1 MLKNI
6 MNSIVPTVCVS
17 ALAAGLIA
25 GISVVGIGAENQ
37 DYYLGVTEPVKDKE
51 PFIRYG
57 ITLVHLQDDFWKG
70 MAYGMVEETKKVGGK
85 IVQVSIAGKYGNM
98 AEQYAQI
105 EAMMTKGID
114 VLVLGPSAYD
124 GFDPMLAKVKAK
136 GITVIA
142 AGIPLGSK
150 LADFGVIMSDVDV
163 GKRMGEALCA
173 HRPKDKPTFQT
184 LVLPGPA
191 GAEWTKLRVDG
202 LKESAK
208 SCPGEEIISAPVG
221 GEISLAY
228 ALATTSDMITK
239 NPDASFVWA
248 PAGGLGLGAIQA
260 VKQRHAKMQVIASS
274 LVRPDFQAMDEGTL
288 LGVNTEPAIL
298 MGRLMV
304 QYSIRRKLGLPTPLI
319 QNDPGFAYPV
329 VLTPTRIITGA
340 DYKGYPYEQ
349 TDIPPTDWSID
360 AFQ

>member
-1 MLKNI
+1 MQKKLAA
-6 MNSIVPTVCVS
+6 SSLCVA
-17 ALAAGLIA
+17 ALAMGIIA
-25 GISVVGIGAENQ
+25 IVGGVIRAEENQ
-37 DYYLGVTEPVKDKE
+37 DRYLGVTDPVQDKP

-57 ITLVHLQDDFWKG
+57 VTLVHLQDDFWKG
-70 MAYGMVEETKKVGGK
+70 MAYGMVDETKRVGGK
-85 IVQVSIAGKYGNM
+85 VVQVSIAGKFGNM

-124 GFDPMLAKVKAK
+124 GFDPMLKKVKEK

-150 LADFGVIMSDVDV
+150 LTDYGVVMSDFDI
-163 GKRMGEALCA
+163 GKRMGDALCQ
-173 HRPKDKPTFQT
+173 HRPKDKQTFKT
-184 LVLPGPA
+184 LALPGPA

-202 LKESAK
+202 LLESAK
-208 SCPGEEIISAPVG
+208 SCPGEEVVVAPVG
-221 GEISLAY
+221 GEISIGY

-248 PAGGLGLGAIQA
+248 PAGGLGMGAIQG
-260 VKQRHAKMQVIASS
+260 VRQRHANMQVVSS
-274 LVRPDFQAMDEGTL
+274 NIVRPVFAALDDGTL

-319 QNDPGFAYPV
+319 KEDKGFTYPV
-329 VLTPTRIITGA
+329 VITPTRIITK
-340 DYKGYPYEQ
+340 DNYKGYPWQE
-349 TDIPPTDWSID
+349 TDVPPEDWSID